1 MIVMRRTAHRTLL
14 QSFRFWFV
22 LLSVFALA
30 AAWKL
35 DLFGNRRAMHNQK
48 KVTETIPEPEADVEA
63 IAMLSDVSEGANSP
77 APEPIDLQG
86 VRPAPLPP
94 RETPRPRKSGPLAPL
109 AQTPASAPR
118 QAEPKN
124 PFGPANP
131 EFVAMP
137 TDGDSWNDRGQSAV
151 AANSAASLSSQG
163 AGAPAAF
170 DRSEPRRTASLE
182 QTPPDMTA
190 PRALSKDFGGRRE
203 PQNPFTADDRIQ
215 RVSNSQTADPA
226 VGVQRAS
233 AAAPQAASF
242 TLPPGSKVDLAAIQ
256 RLIEAGDDIEAHRLM
271 SEWYWKEPQ
280 SRPAFMAQLEQSGKK
295 IYLQPQPHYMD
306 PHVVQPGQVL
316 SSIAKEYNV
325 PWQFLAKLNR
335 TDARRIKP
343 GQKLKVIKG
352 PFSAVVD
359 LSDFE
364 LTIHAHGYFVKRYQV
379 GIGKDNSSPNG
390 SFKVQDKLTDPT
402 YYGPTQIIEHDDP
415 ENPLGEY
422 WISIGDS
429 FGIHGTIDPDSIGKA
444 ESEGCI
450 RLRNDDIAEVYDFLS
465 VGSDV
470 TIRP

>member
-1 MIVMRRTAHRTLL
+1 MRRTAHRTLL

-35 DLFGNRRAMHNQK
+35 DLFGNRRALHTQK
-48 KVTETIPEPEADVEA
+48 KVASETLPEPDADIEAT
-63 IAMLSDVSEGANSP
+63 AMLSDVSEGANTL

-94 RETPRPRKSGPLAPL
+94 RETPRTQKLAPV
-109 AQTPASAPR
+109 AQKPASAPR
-118 QAEPKN
+118 PQQSEPRN

-131 EFVAMP
+131 EFVALP
-137 TDGDSWNDRGQSAV
+137 PERESLWNDRGQPSATPD
-151 AANSAASLSSQG
+151 ASLAQTQNS
-163 AGAPAAF
+163 GAPARF
-170 DRSEPRRTASLE
+170 ERRTASLE
-182 QTPPDMTA
+182 PLPPDMTA
-190 PRALSKDFGGRRE
+190 PRAMTRDVAARTPAPS
-203 PQNPFTADDRIQ
+203 PFTSEDRIQ
-215 RVSNSQTADPA
+215 KVSNSQAAGLPAD
-226 VGVQRAS
+226 VQRAT
-233 AAAPQAASF
+233 AAAPQAFA
-242 TLPPGSKVDLAAIQ
+242 LPAGSKVDLAAVQ
-256 RLIEAGDDIEAHRLM
+256 RLVENGDDIEAHRLM
-271 SEWYWKEPQ
+271 SEWYWKEPA
-280 SRPAFMAQLEQSGKK
+280 SRPAFIAQLEQSGKK

-306 PHVVQPGQVL
+306 PHVVQSGQML
-316 SSIAKEYNV
+316 SSIAKEYKV
-325 PWQFLAKLNR
+325 PWEYLAKLNR

-379 GIGKDNSSPNG
+379 GIGRDNSSPNG
-390 SFKVQDKLTDPT
+390 TFKVQDKLPDPT
-402 YYGPTQIIEHDDP
+402 YYGPTKIIEHDDP

-429 FGIHGTIDPDSIGKA
+429 FGIHGTIDPNSIGKA

-450 RLRNDDIAEVYDFLS
+450 RLRDEDIAEVYDFLS
-465 VGSDV
+465 IGSDV

>member
-1 MIVMRRTAHRTLL
+1 MIDMRRTAHRTLL

-35 DLFGNRRAMHNQK
+35 DLFGNRHSHRAEK
-48 KVTETIPEPEADVEA
+48 KVASESLPELDDELESV
-63 IAMLSDVSEGANSP
+63 AMLSDVSKGVTSS
-77 APEPIDLQG
+77 APEPIDLAG
-86 VRPAPLPP
+86 VAPAPLPP
-94 RETPRPRKSGPLAPL
+94 REAARPQNSAPL
-109 AQTPASAPR
+109 AKKPAESPR
-118 QAEPKN
+118 PTEAKN

-131 EFVAMP
+131 EFVAM
-137 TDGDSWNDRGQSAV
+137 TEGESTRGREADR
-151 AANSAASLSSQG
+151 
-163 AGAPAAF
+163 APV
-170 DRSEPRRTASLE
+170 DEPRDLREAGGARPFERNELRQTASLE
-182 QTPPDMTA
+182 PSPPDLTT
-190 PRALSKDFGGRRE
+190 PRPLSSEIAVRRE
-203 PQNPFTADDRIQ
+203 PTATITTDNR
-215 RVSNSQTADPA
+215 
-226 VGVQRAS
+226 VQRAS
-233 AAAPQAASF
+233 NSQGESRVLSVERANGSVPPKARF
-242 TLPPGSKVDLAAIQ
+242 ELPANSKVDLASIQ
-256 RLIEAGDDIEAHRLM
+256 QLISAGDDIEAHRLM

-280 SRPAFMAQLEQSGKK
+280 SRPAFMDLLEQSARK

-306 PHVVQPGQVL
+306 PHVVQQGQML
-316 SSIAKEYNV
+316 SSIAKEYGV
-325 PWQFLAKLNR
+325 PWQYLAKLNR

-352 PFSAVVD
+352 PFAAVVD

-379 GIGKDNSSPNG
+379 GIGKDNSSPYG
-390 SFKVQDKLTDPT
+390 SFKVQNKLTDPT

-429 FGIHGTIDPDSIGKA
+429 FGIHGTIHPDSIGKA

-450 RLRNDDIAEVYDFLS
+450 RLRDEDIAEVYDFLS
-465 VGSDV
+465 EGSDV

>member
-1 MIVMRRTAHRTLL
+1 MRRTAHRTLL

-35 DLFGNRRAMHNQK
+35 DLFGNRRSLHGQK
-48 KVTETIPEPEADVEA
+48 RLTSETMPSPDADVEPT
-63 IAMLSDVSEGANSP
+63 AMLSDVSQGANSL
-77 APEPIDLQG
+77 APEPIDLKG
-86 VRPAPLPP
+86 VSAAPLPP
-94 RETPRPRKSGPLAPL
+94 REAARAPKAAPV
-109 AQTPASAPR
+109 AQKAASAPR
-118 QAEPKN
+118 PAESRN

-137 TDGDSWNDRGQSAV
+137 PERESLWNGQQPASVAADTPPGQSA
-151 AANSAASLSSQG
+151 QP
-163 AGAPAAF
+163 AGGPSRF
-170 DRSEPRRTASLE
+170 ERGERRTASLE
-182 QTPPDMTA
+182 TLPPDMTA
-190 PRALSKDFGGRRE
+190 PRPMSNEIAGRRE
-203 PQNPFTADDRIQ
+203 AQNAFIGDDRVQ
-215 RVSNSQTADPA
+215 KVSNSQTATS
-226 VGVQRAS
+226 GMEVQRAN
-233 AAAPQAASF
+233 AAAPQAGGF
-242 TLPPGSKVDLAAIQ
+242 TLPAGSKVDMAVVQ
-256 RLIEAGDDIEAHRLM
+256 QLIEAGDDIEAHRLM
-271 SEWYWKEPQ
+271 SEWYWKEPAA
-280 SRPAFMAQLEQSGKK
+280 RPAFLAQLEQSARK

-306 PHVVQPGQVL
+306 PHVVQSGQML
-316 SSIAKEYNV
+316 SSIAKEYSV
-325 PWQFLAKLNR
+325 PWQYLAKLNR
-335 TDARRIKP
+335 TDAKRIKP

-379 GIGKDNSSPNG
+379 GIGRDNSSPAG

-402 YYGPTQIIEHDDP
+402 YYGPTKIIEHDDP

-450 RLRNDDIAEVYDFLS
+450 RLRNEDIAEIYDFLS
-465 VGSDV
+465 IGSDV